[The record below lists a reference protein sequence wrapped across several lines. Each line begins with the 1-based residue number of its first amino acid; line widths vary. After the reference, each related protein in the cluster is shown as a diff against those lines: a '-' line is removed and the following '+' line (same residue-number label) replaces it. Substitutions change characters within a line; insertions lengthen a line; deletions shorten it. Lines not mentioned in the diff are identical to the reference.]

1 MKMNVMLH
9 IDVYAYMVLSLLS
22 SYILYKYNLE
32 HEMVHMVIML
42 KNSGV
47 CNYVKGN
54 YLHLLC
60 YNVLIWLILL
70 FRCVICQMEYKRG
83 DKRITLP
90 CKHLYHANCGNKW
103 LSINK
108 ARYLPI
114 YHELNKCFWG
124 LFSYLP
130 KYMFFY
136 LICWGCFF
144 RLALY
149 VTQKYLPT
157 NQNKNN
163 GLGCVTGICFCFSSR
178 LGFFHRNTLIC
189 LSHSK
194 INNLVGFSWNT

>member
-1 MKMNVMLH
+1 
-9 IDVYAYMVLSLLS
+9 
-22 SYILYKYNLE
+22 
-32 HEMVHMVIML
+32 
-42 KNSGV
+42 
-47 CNYVKGN
+47 
-54 YLHLLC
+54 
-60 YNVLIWLILL
+60 L

-157 NQNKNN
+157 NPNKNN
-163 GLGCVTGICFCFSSR
+163 GPGCVTGICFPF
-178 LGFFHRNTLIC
+178 LLKGWGFFIEIHLFVFLIAR
-189 LSHSK
+189 
-194 INNLVGFSWNT
+194 